1 MLERY
6 FLTIHLISFLVAFI
20 VVYFLSFSLH
30 PIMATNNLTTLQ
42 NPIDEN
48 SQTSSTFNSLPQSLS
63 ISGSQNNMVNEGST
77 IAQNDTHKNLVSTEE
92 YDKIKNCSPD
102 TAKKPN
108 SI

>member
-6 FLTIHLISFLVAFI
+6 FLTSHLVSLLVAFI
-20 VVYFLSFSLH
+20 AVYFLSFSPH

-48 SQTSSTFNSLPQSLS
+48 SQISSTHNSSLHSLPV
-63 ISGSQNNMVNEGST
+63 SGSQSNMVSEGY
-77 IAQNDTHKNLVSTEE
+77 IVVQNNTNKNLASTEE

-102 TAKKPN
+102 TAKKQIP
-108 SI
+108 